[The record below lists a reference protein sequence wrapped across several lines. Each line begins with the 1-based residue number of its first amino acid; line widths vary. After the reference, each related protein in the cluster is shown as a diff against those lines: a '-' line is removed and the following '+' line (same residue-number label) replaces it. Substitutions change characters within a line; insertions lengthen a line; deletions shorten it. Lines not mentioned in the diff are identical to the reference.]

1 MYFQLNPISIAA
13 ALLFFAAAYAV
24 GIKKQTW
31 ILRGFRR
38 ERVRDQVKLA
48 KIAGYFFL
56 NSGFLPD
63 IQAHRL
69 PTAFPKRDTQNQ
81 SPLSK
86 PHPVKRHHGKRSI

>member
-56 NSGFLPD
+56 NSGFLLFLNGVVYIPYQESFTPSA
-63 IQAHRL
+63 ILAYGICTMIYVQKTMAE
-69 PTAFPKRDTQNQ
+69 
-81 SPLSK
+81 
-86 PHPVKRHHGKRSI
+86 

>member
-1 MYFQLNPISIAA
+1 MYFQWNAMSIAA

-38 ERVRDQVKLA
+38 ERVRDQDKLA

-56 NSGFLPD
+56 NSGFLLFLNGFIYIPYQESFTPSV
-63 IQAHRL
+63 ILAYGVCTMIYVQKTMAE
-69 PTAFPKRDTQNQ
+69 
-81 SPLSK
+81 
-86 PHPVKRHHGKRSI
+86 